1 MLLKI
6 LLLLLSLGLISC
18 TTVSNVDSSRD
29 QLQGAWTIVEFYCED
44 LALSNLLNEKLSSKE
59 LQLELNFNKNN
70 FTQNAVQKVAS
81 KDLAVKSDGVF
92 LSEDSTLRVVE
103 NVAGESYERVRFL
116 DLEVDDRVMT
126 ISSESLCNGK
136 PGMATFKKSTI

>member
-1 MLLKI
+1 MLVKI
-6 LLLLLSLGLISC
+6 LYLLLSLGLISC
-18 TTVSNVDSSRD
+18 ATVSKVDSSRER
-29 QLQGAWTIVEFYCED
+29 LQGAWTIVEFYCED
-44 LALSNLLNEKLSSKE
+44 LALSNLLNEKLNSKE

-81 KDLAVKSDGVF
+81 TNLAVKSDGVF

-103 NVAGESYERVRFL
+103 NVAGESLERVRFL

-126 ISSESLCNGK
+126 ILFSEYYIGSFPVSWGE
-136 PGMATFKKSTI
+136 